1 MPRKKKRGNNW
12 STKKNRTTTYNDRGP
27 KKEKKKMKHQKYYQ
41 NNKVSQIK
49 LSPTFKENPSAFAI
63 GLQQKIY
70 SLYKHSQNQ
79 QRIVYTKN
87 KEISRLEKRIQSD
100 TKLISNLSNDL
111 SQYILNENI
120 SDEECKNDTDFIMP
134 TAAPPTNVK
143 SSKNMLTFST
153 PHSVEY
159 IGNISNLD
167 PKFVTAYKAFVKL
180 RLYLRVLKNCKIL
193 PELLDTLNTANKL
206 LNGVTK
212 TLDLG
217 SCSSSTLSRLQQ
229 FRGLDLIT
237 IETCVVWTLFWDPVD
252 SVLTIFH
259 DGTSQGE
266 SQESLLTAI
275 NIEEFGEF
283 EKLIDKEFTPETREN
298 CIIRGIWHQNIP
310 KTDAETTVQW
320 AAIPAFNRLD
330 RIGYGFYGDL
340 WLPMEER
347 LRNKIG
353 TMTDGNSTAQ
363 LTSSKIAA
371 IYNTKTVM
379 KNICLQHNY
388 GNNMTPGVQRL
399 KVVRL
404 HYLQYDKKE
413 QDIVKRTANM
423 TILEIC
429 LNIQKVLVKDTDNI
443 RAKGGLFKFLLGES
457 KSVAFGREI
466 GDRKQHQFKAVEAA
480 VSVRHILQRLSMMA
494 DQKQKPVLYNA
505 RVLYEFSMS
514 TILLREAICMIN
526 LGRVYSTPA
535 LLQTSKYDPMMKD
548 CLPVIKEML
557 DNFSALFR
565 VGYKSVKML
574 GLMLGLLSL
583 SKVIPANVIVNKIEI
598 QSNLEMLCDFGGI
611 INDMS
616 KDGLVNIG

>member
-12 STKKNRTTTYNDRGP
+12 NRIKKRTNTYNDRTP
-27 KKEKKKMKHQKYYQ
+27 TKEKTQKKNEKYYQ
-41 NNKVSQIK
+41 NNKVLQMK
-49 LSPTFKENPSAFAI
+49 MSPTIKVNPSASAVQF
-63 GLQQKIY
+63 QQKLY
-70 SLYKHSQNQ
+70 TLYKHSQNMQ
-79 QRIVYTKN
+79 HIIETNN
-87 KEISRLEKRIQSD
+87 KKISLLEKRKQSD
-100 TKLISNLSNDL
+100 AKKISGLSNDL
-111 SQYILNENI
+111 SHYILNEHI
-120 SDEECKNDTDFIMP
+120 SDDECKNDTNFIMP
-134 TAAPPTNVK
+134 TTEVK
-143 SSKNMLTFST
+143 SSKNMLTFSN
-153 PHSVEY
+153 PQSIQY
-159 IGNISNLD
+159 NGNINNLD
-167 PKFVTAYKAFVKL
+167 PKFVIAYKAFTKL

-193 PELLDTLNTANKL
+193 PEMLDILNTANKL

-212 TLDLG
+212 PLDLG
-217 SCSSSTLSRLQQ
+217 ACSGSTLSRLQQ

-237 IETCVVWTLFWDPVD
+237 IETCVVWTWFWDPVD
-252 SVLTIFH
+252 SIMTIYH

-266 SQESLLTAI
+266 SQESLLTSV
-275 NIEEFGEF
+275 NIEEFGDF
-283 EKLIDKEFTPETREN
+283 ERSVEKEFTPETREN
-298 CIIRGIWHQNIP
+298 CLIRAIWHQNIP

-330 RIGYGFYGDL
+330 RIGYGFFGDL
-340 WLPMEER
+340 WVSMEER
-347 LRNKIG
+347 LKDKIG

-363 LTSSKIAA
+363 LTSSKIAG
-371 IYNTKTVM
+371 IYNTNVVM

-388 GNNMTPGVQRL
+388 GNNMAPGVARL
-399 KVVRL
+399 KVVRI
-404 HYLQYDKKE
+404 HYLQHDEKE
-413 QDIVKRTANM
+413 QAIVKRTINM

-429 LNIQKVLVKDTDNI
+429 LGIQKVLVKGTDNI

-466 GDRKQHQFKAVEAA
+466 GDRKQHQFKAVEAS
-480 VSVRHILQRLSMMA
+480 VSIRHMLQRLSMMA

-514 TILLREAICMIN
+514 NNLLREAICTIN

-535 LLQTSKYDPMMKD
+535 LLQTSKYEPMMKE
-548 CLPVIKEML
+548 CLPVVREML
-557 DNFSALFR
+557 DNFSALFQ
-565 VGYKSVKML
+565 VGYKSAKML